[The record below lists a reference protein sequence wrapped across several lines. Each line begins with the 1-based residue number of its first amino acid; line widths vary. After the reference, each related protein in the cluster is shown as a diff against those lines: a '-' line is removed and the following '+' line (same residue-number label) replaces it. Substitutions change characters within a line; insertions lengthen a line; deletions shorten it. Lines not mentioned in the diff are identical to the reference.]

1 MLPHPDT
8 LDPIAQDRPFV
19 SPIVARHAE
28 DAAFYWTTL
37 DRPAEATHLS
47 ARRAW
52 HFAQLLDAN
61 LEGLRLNAP
70 RSFELALDGLERW
83 RKAGDAF
90 VTMYCPLL
98 DDAPQRP
105 GRIQR
110 VLRAVRHQP
119 DALLRGAASAL
130 AWVPDAAA
138 AAWIDGVWS
147 STEPVDLVL
156 ALRATALRGTQP
168 TEALALLRHASPHVR
183 AAACRAIG
191 PVRPDLLGPLLE
203 DSATAVRVEA
213 VIAWNAGVPPDA
225 RSPDDVVWMTN
236 QLWQGVVEQAGIL
249 AGATGWYRV
258 PARRRLDRWLRE
270 LAALVPVGHR
280 DTAGLMP
287 LLPVRQALN
296 FSLHHGDPA
305 LLDFVVAAMRDPADA
320 RWAGWVWQCLT
331 AVDMAREG
339 LTVAEPPLDL
349 DAPMT
354 AAQQDADAGLPLP
367 DLARVSAHPAS
378 RHAWPREQRLLLAQ
392 SAHPQLLREVLDP
405 ARDHAQALRF
415 IAADALS
422 RVHPEYT
429 LNLRAA
435 PAAQARQLRRIGLAE
450 AA

>member
-8 LDPIAQDRPFV
+8 LDPIAPDRPFV
-19 SPIVARHAE
+19 SPIIARHAE

-37 DRPAEATHLS
+37 DRPAEATHLG

-70 RSFELALDGLERW
+70 RSFELALDGLDRW

-90 VTMYCPLL
+90 VTLYCALL
-98 DDAPQRP
+98 DDTPQRP
-105 GRIQR
+105 ARIER
-110 VLRAVRHQP
+110 VLRAIRHQP

-130 AWVPDAAA
+130 AWVPDNAA

-147 STEPVDLVL
+147 SAEPVDLVL
-156 ALRATALRGTQP
+156 ALRASALRGAQAP
-168 TEALALLRHASPHVR
+168 AALALLRHASPHVR

-191 PVRPDLLGPLLE
+191 ASRPELLGPLL
-203 DSATAVRVEA
+203 DDAASAVRAEA
-213 VIAWNAGVPPDA
+213 VIAWSAGVPGDA
-225 RSPDDVVWMTN
+225 RSPDAVTWMSN
-236 QLWQGVVEQAGIL
+236 LLWQSVVEQAGVL
-249 AGATGWYRV
+249 ARATGWYRV

-270 LAALVPVGHR
+270 LAALVPIGHR
-280 DTAGLMP
+280 DTAGLMT

-305 LLDFVVAAMRDPADA
+305 LLEVVVAAMRDPAEA
-320 RWAGWVWQCLT
+320 RWAAWVWQCLT
-331 AVDMAREG
+331 GVDLAREG
-339 LTVAEPPLDL
+339 LTAAEPPLDL

-367 DLARVSAHPAS
+367 DPARVSAHPANH
-378 RHAWPREQRLLLAQ
+378 HAWPPGQRLLLAGTP
-392 SAHPQLLREVLDP
+392 HPQLLRDLLDP

-415 IAADALS
+415 IAADALC
-422 RVHPEYT
+422 RMHPEHA

-435 PAAQARQLRRIGLAE
+435 PAAQAHQLRRFGLTE